1 MANGDRSTGNRTSG
15 DNACKYFIRRK
26 WGGWVVGGWLVA
38 KVGGDLALLSGS
50 VHLRR
55 HTNGD
60 STSWRESKQNAQLHK
75 RPETRE
81 DVSNAPV
88 RFPGATMTRPLP
100 PPILS
105 SCTNG
110 AEPAAQAALIRW
122 QGTPMSWPCLIPG
135 FHFRNSAATT
145 APALAG
151 RTRSASTTPTTP
163 TTHQPPNS
171 SSNHQQLPAAPALRT
186 APFLQLT
193 SRWR

>member
-1 MANGDRSTGNRTSG
+1 MD
-15 DNACKYFIRRK
+15 
-26 WGGWVVGGWLVA
+26 
-38 KVGGDLALLSGS
+38 

-55 HTNGD
+55 HTN
-60 STSWRESKQNAQLHK
+60 TAIPRAWESEQNAQLHK

-81 DVSNAPV
+81 DVPNAPV
-88 RFPGATMTRPLP
+88 RFPGATMTRQPLP
-100 PPILS
+100 PPFLPY
-105 SCTNG
+105 CTNG

-151 RTRSASTTPTTP
+151 RTRSAITIPTIPTTP
-163 TTHQPPNS
+163 TTTQQPPT
-171 SSNHQQLPAAPALRT
+171 SNHQQLPAAPALRT